1 MILRTWLIRF
11 KNILSVAE
19 CQQTDTGE
27 MVHYYILILLINFIH
42 KFYKKFIF
50 CILISNALFIDS
62 GRKMNT
68 FAATSQAQHIQET
81 VKKRFRIPILAA
93 NSGVAIQRHAGYPIV
108 AVGPTSMK
116 RFVIS
121 NVAIP
126 CKMT

>member
-1 MILRTWLIRF
+1 MIRF

-27 MVHYYILILLINFIH
+27 MFHHYILILLVNFIYD
-42 KFYKKFIF
+42 FYERIIF

-62 GRKMNT
+62 GQKMNT

-108 AVGPTSMK
+108 AVEPTSMK